1 MRDGAPVLR
10 PVVSAA
16 VYDPAVAID
25 IPEDLIELERSAIA
39 EQKKA
44 QAEPYSEERWAPWRE
59 AAEAFQAALTAH
71 AEATPGVNRYELEMA
86 VKKAVR
92 HPEPGPE

>member
-1 MRDGAPVLR
+1 
-10 PVVSAA
+10 
-16 VYDPAVAID
+16 VAID
-25 IPEDLIELERSAIA
+25 IPEDLIELERSAVA

-44 QAEPYSEERWAPWRE
+44 HAEPYSEERWAPWRE
-59 AAEAFQAALTAH
+59 AAGKFQAALTAH
-71 AEATPGVNRYELEMA
+71 AEATGVSRYELEMA